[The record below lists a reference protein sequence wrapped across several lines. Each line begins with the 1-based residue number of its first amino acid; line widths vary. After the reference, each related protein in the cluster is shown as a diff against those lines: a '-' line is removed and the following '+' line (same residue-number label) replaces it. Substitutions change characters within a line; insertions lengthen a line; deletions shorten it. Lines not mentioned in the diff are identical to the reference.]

1 MRELD
6 ENLFFMLFKK
16 NIKSQAKLSEKYSLR
31 NKTSLFITI
40 NVEEFISNLEKYKV
54 RPEP

>member
-31 NKTSLFITI
+31 NKTSLVITI

>member
-1 MRELD
+1 MKIF
-6 ENLFFMLFKK
+6 FFMLFKK
-16 NIKSQAKLSEKYSLR
+16 NIKSQAKLSKKYSLR

-40 NVEEFISNLEKYKV
+40 NVEEFISNLDKYKV